1 MSDDTGHDR
10 LKAVLEKLRQ
20 KEVATAEG
28 RVLRGA
34 NADALLAAIVNEI
47 DETILPRRL
56 SFKADTGVTF
66 HLAVA
71 NRRLQ
76 AMLAPAPESAN
87 PLENV
92 ALKDAEDE
100 NTSKLRDVL
109 ATTLDGATT
118 LSVLSARQGSA
129 GFPSDIGV
137 PSNIL
142 ARAWNID
149 TAESVETDPSKLMES
164 FLFALGDIVIG
175 WIQIEGEDVTAEQ
188 GDNAFIEE
196 LSEQAALF
204 LDGYF
209 AKRDALLAQGS
220 RGRAIGLGPVG
231 PDGTAVLFVDFDDTS
246 AFIAL
251 PADKLGAIAAK
262 WQNATLTHA

>member
-1 MSDDTGHDR
+1 MSEETPHAR
-10 LKAVLEKLRQ
+10 LKAVLEKLGQ
-20 KEVATAEG
+20 KEVTTADG

-34 NADALLAAIVNEI
+34 LLAAIVTEI
-47 DETILPRRL
+47 DETILPRCL
-56 SFKADTGVTF
+56 SFKADTGATF

-76 AMLAPAPESAN
+76 ALLAPAPAAAAS
-87 PLENV
+87 LENV

-100 NTSKLRDVL
+100 NTARLRDVL
-109 ATTLDGATT
+109 AKTLDGAGT
-118 LSVLSARQGSA
+118 LNVLSARQGKVS
-129 GFPSDIGV
+129 FPSDIGV

-149 TAESVETDPSKLMES
+149 TAEAVEIDTSKLMEK
-164 FLFALGDIVIG
+164 FLFGLGETVIG
-175 WIQIEGEDVTAEQ
+175 WIQIEGEEVTAEQ

-209 AKRDALLAQGS
+209 AKRDALLSQSS
-220 RGRAIGLGPVG
+220 RGMASG
-231 PDGTAVLFVDFDDTS
+231 
-246 AFIAL
+246 
-251 PADKLGAIAAK
+251 
-262 WQNATLTHA
+262 NATAPRSTAAVIAFSSAARVTPPTLP